1 MTEKQE
7 EKIVLTLNE
16 EEQQTVDTPLT
27 DAEKEKLTPA
37 DITAARLDDSTCSV
51 SSHFLHTAIRRQL
64 TNL

>member
-37 DITAARLDDSTCSV
+37 DITAAMHRKERYDGSNF
-51 SSHFLHTAIRRQL
+51 SSRG
-64 TNL
+64 